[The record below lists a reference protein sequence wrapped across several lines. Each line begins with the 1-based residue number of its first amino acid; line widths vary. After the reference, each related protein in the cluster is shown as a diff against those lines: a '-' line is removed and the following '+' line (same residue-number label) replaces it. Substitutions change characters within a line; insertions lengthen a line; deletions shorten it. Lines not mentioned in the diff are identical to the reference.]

1 MSDDSGHWA
10 DTSLTVPPWI
20 QPHASAVPV
29 TGAWRP
35 GDPLGQRQFMR
46 MAADRAFVLEG
57 GGQLHDLTICFE
69 TWGTLSPE
77 ADNAVLVCHALTGDA
92 HASGPA
98 GEGHATPGWWDDL
111 IGPGCALDTD
121 RCFVVCVNVL
131 GGCQG
136 SAGPASPRP
145 DRRSCYGP
153 NFPVVSIRDMVRT
166 QARVADALGVA
177 RWQAVV
183 GGSMGGMQALEWGV
197 MYPERVASL
206 VAIATCTAAT
216 AQQIAWWST
225 GRRAIALDP
234 KWRDGHFY
242 GAAPGDGPHAGLA
255 LARQISQ
262 VTFRSDD
269 VFTDRFGREP
279 VEPLAGRFEM
289 WQRFQVERYL
299 DYHGIKLARRFD
311 ANSYLL
317 LTKAMDLHDL
327 ARGRGGLAAAL
338 GRIRAPVL
346 AMGITSDILYPRYQQ
361 QALVEGIEA
370 AGGHACYHEIDSTHG
385 HDAFL
390 IDHDQVADA
399 LVPFLEKSAGNG
411 DDRTRPFAPQEP
423 S

>member
-1 MSDDSGHWA
+1 MTEQAGHWTDA
-10 DTSLTVPPWI
+10 HSLAVPPWI
-20 QPHASAVPV
+20 QPHASTVPA

-46 MAADRAFVLEG
+46 MAVDRAFVLDG
-57 GGQLHDLTICFE
+57 GGQLHDITICFE
-69 TWGTLSPE
+69 TWGTLNAE
-77 ADNAVLVCHALTGDA
+77 ADNAILVCHALTGDA
-92 HASGPA
+92 HAAGPA
-98 GEGHATPGWWDDL
+98 GDGHPTPGWWDAMV
-111 IGPGCALDTD
+111 GPGRTIDTD
-121 RCFVVCVNVL
+121 ELFVVCVNVL

-136 SAGPASPRP
+136 SAGPASVSP
-145 DRRSCYGP
+145 DHLGAYGP
-153 NFPVVSIRDMVRT
+153 EFPVISIRDMVRT
-166 QARVADALGVA
+166 QARVADALGVR
-177 RWQAVV
+177 RWKAVI

-197 MYPERVASL
+197 MYPERVGAL
-206 VAIATCTAAT
+206 VAIATCSAAS

-234 KWRDGHFY
+234 KWRDGHY
-242 GAAPGDGPHAGLA
+242 YDAAPGDGPHAGLA

-279 VEPLAGRFEM
+279 VETLAGRFEM

-327 ARGRGGLAAAL
+327 ARGRGSLTAAL
-338 GRIRAPVL
+338 RRIQAPVL
-346 AMGITSDILYPRYQQ
+346 AMGITSDILYPAYQQ
-361 QALVEGIEA
+361 RQLVADIND
-370 AGGHACYHEIDSTHG
+370 AGGHANYHEIDSVHG

-390 IDHDQVADA
+390 IDLDQVAAA
-399 LVPFLEKSAGNG
+399 LVPFLEHA
-411 DDRTRPFAPQEP
+411 EP
-423 S
+423 

>member
-1 MSDDSGHWA
+1 MSEHASHWA
-10 DTSLTVPPWI
+10 DAASFAVPPWI
-20 QPHASAVPV
+20 QPHASTVPA

-35 GDPLGQRQFMR
+35 SDHPGARRFMK
-46 MAADRAFVLEG
+46 MAVDRAFVLEG
-57 GGQLHDLTICFE
+57 GGQLHDVTIAFE
-69 TWGTLSPE
+69 TWGTLAEDAS
-77 ADNAVLVCHALTGDA
+77 NAVLVCHALTGDS
-92 HASGPA
+92 HAAGPA
-98 GEGHATPGWWDDL
+98 GDGHATPGWWDEL
-111 IGPGCALDTD
+111 IGPGKPLDTE
-121 RCFVVCVNVL
+121 RWFVVCANVL

-136 SAGPASPRP
+136 SDGPASPRP
-145 DRRSCYGP
+145 DRPGVYGP
-153 NFPVVSIRDMVRT
+153 DFPVVSIRDMVRT
-166 QARVADALGVA
+166 QVRVADALGVH
-177 RWQAVV
+177 RWAAVI

-197 MYPERVASL
+197 MHPERVERL

-234 KWRDGHFY
+234 KWRDGHYY

-269 VFTDRFGREP
+269 VFTNKFGREP

-299 DYHGIKLARRFD
+299 DYHGVKLARRFD

-327 ARGRGGLAAAL
+327 GRGRGSLEAAL
-338 GRIRAPVL
+338 RRIAAPVL
-346 AMGITSDILYPRYQQ
+346 SMGITSDILYPAYQSVDL
-361 QALVEGIEA
+361 ADGVRS
-370 AGGHACYHEIDSTHG
+370 AGGDARYVELDSPHG

-390 IDHDQVADA
+390 IDIDQVAAA
-399 LVPFLEKSAGNG
+399 LVPFLESS
-411 DDRTRPFAPQEP
+411 R
-423 S
+423 

>member
-1 MSDDSGHWA
+1 MEQGTEHWA
-10 DTSLTVPPWI
+10 DGASLAVHPWI
-20 QPHASAVPV
+20 QPHSSTVPA

-46 MAADRAFVLEG
+46 MAVDRAFVLEG
-57 GGQLHDLTICFE
+57 GGQLHDITICFE
-69 TWGTLSPE
+69 TFGTPN
-77 ADNAVLVCHALTGDA
+77 ADASNAVLVCHALTGDA

-98 GEGHATPGWWDDL
+98 GDGHPTPGWWDDL
-111 IGPGCALDTD
+111 IGPGRSLDTE
-121 RCFVVCVNVL
+121 RWFVVCVNVL

-136 SAGPASPRP
+136 SAGPASPLP
-145 DRRSCYGP
+145 DRLGSYGP

-166 QARVADALGVA
+166 QARVADALGVH
-177 RWQAVV
+177 RWHAVI
-183 GGSMGGMQALEWGV
+183 GGSMGGMQALEWAV
-197 MYPERVASL
+197 MYPERVERL

-234 KWRDGHFY
+234 KWRDGHY
-242 GAAPGDGPHAGLA
+242 YDAAPGDGPHAGLA

-269 VFTDRFGREP
+269 VFTDKFGREP
-279 VEPLAGRFEM
+279 VEPLSGRFEM

-327 ARGRGGLAAAL
+327 GRGRGSLDAAL
-338 GRIRAPVL
+338 RRIAAPVL
-346 AMGITSDILYPRYQQ
+346 SMGITSDILYPEYQSTD
-361 QALVEGIEA
+361 LVAGIEA
-370 AGGHACYHEIDSTHG
+370 VGGSAEYHQIDSPHG

-390 IDHDQVADA
+390 IDIDQVSSA
-399 LVPFLEKSAGNG
+399 LVPFLETSL
-411 DDRTRPFAPQEP
+411 
-423 S
+423 

>member
-1 MSDDSGHWA
+1 MSEAVGHWA
-10 DTSLTVPPWI
+10 DHDSFAVPPWI
-20 QPHASAVPV
+20 QPHASTVPA

-46 MAADRAFVLEG
+46 MAVDRAFVLEG
-57 GGQLHDLTICFE
+57 GGQLHDITICFE
-69 TWGTLSPE
+69 TWGTLN
-77 ADNAVLVCHALTGDA
+77 ADASNAVLVCHALTGDA

-98 GEGHATPGWWDDL
+98 GDGHPGPGWWADL
-111 IGPGCALDTD
+111 IGPGKPLDTE
-121 RCFVVCVNVL
+121 RWFVVCVNVL

-136 SAGPASPRP
+136 SAGPASPLP
-145 DRRSCYGP
+145 DRVGHYGP

-166 QARVADALGVA
+166 QARVADALHIE
-177 RWQAVV
+177 RWHAVV
-183 GGSMGGMQALEWGV
+183 GGSMGGMQALEWAV
-197 MYPERVASL
+197 MYPERVGGL
-206 VAIATCTAAT
+206 VAIASTTAAS

-234 KWRDGHFY
+234 KWRDGHY
-242 GAAPGDGPHAGLA
+242 YDAAPGDGPHAGLA

-279 VEPLAGRFEM
+279 VEPLNGRFEM

-299 DYHGIKLARRFD
+299 DYNGLKLARRFD

-327 ARGRGGLAAAL
+327 SRGRGSEAAAL
-338 GRIRAPVL
+338 RRIAAPTLVV
-346 AMGITSDILYPRYQQ
+346 GISSDILYPAYQQ
-361 QALVEGIEA
+361 RDLVAGIDA
-370 AGGHACYHEIDSTHG
+370 VGGDASYFEIDSPHG

-390 IDHDQVADA
+390 IALDQVAAA
-399 LVPFLEKSAGNG
+399 LVPFLEKAH
-411 DDRTRPFAPQEP
+411 R
-423 S
+423 

>member
-1 MSDDSGHWA
+1 MSETTGHWA
-10 DTSLTVPPWI
+10 DGASLAVPPWI
-20 QPHASAVPV
+20 QPHSSTVPAS
-29 TGAWRP
+29 GAWHP
-35 GDPLGQRQFMR
+35 WEHPGQRKFMR

-57 GGQLHDLTICFE
+57 GGQLHDLTIAYE
-69 TWGTLSPE
+69 TWGQLDAHAS
-77 ADNAVLVCHALTGDA
+77 NAILVCHALTGDA

-98 GEGHATPGWWDDL
+98 GEGHPTPGWWDDL
-111 IGPGCALDTD
+111 IGPGKPLDTE
-121 RCFVVCVNVL
+121 RWFVVCVNVL

-136 SAGPASPRP
+136 SAGPSSPLPHERG
-145 DRRSCYGP
+145 CYGP
-153 NFPVVSIRDMVRT
+153 NFPVVTVRDMVRT
-166 QARVADALGVA
+166 QARVADAEGVA
-177 RWQAVV
+177 TWHAVI

-197 MYPERVASL
+197 MYPERVQRL
-206 VAIATCTAAT
+206 VAIATCTAAS

-234 KWRDGHFY
+234 KWRDGHY
-242 GAAPGDGPHAGLA
+242 YDAEPGDGPHAGLA

-269 VFTDRFGREP
+269 VFTGRFGREP
-279 VEPLAGRFEM
+279 VEPLAGRYEM

-327 ARGRGGLAAAL
+327 ARGRGSLPAAL
-338 GRIRAPVL
+338 KRISAPVL
-346 AMGITSDILYPRYQQ
+346 SMGISSDILYPAYQQ
-361 QALVEGIEA
+361 EDLASGLEA
-370 AGGHACYHEIDSTHG
+370 VGGRSAYCLIDSRHG

-390 IDHDQVADA
+390 IDIDQVAAA
-399 LVPFLEKSAGNG
+399 LVPFLETS
-411 DDRTRPFAPQEP
+411 F